1 MGREARPVFP
11 RTEKR
16 LTGLGDRLRVARLR
30 RRVLQRELAARV
42 GVSRE
47 TIARLERGDSRVSL
61 AVLVRT
67 LTVLGLE
74 ADLDLLAGI
83 DEIGTRLQDLE
94 LPRRARR
101 RAARP

>member
-1 MGREARPVFP
+1 MGREARPVFL
-11 RTEKR
+11 RNEEGLR
-16 LTGLGDRLRVARLR
+16 GLGDRLRVARLR

-47 TIARLERGDSRVSL
+47 TIARLERGDPRIGL

-74 ADLDLLAGI
+74 TDLNLLART
-83 DEIGTRLQDLE
+83 DEIGTRLQELE
-94 LPRRARR
+94 LPRRARK